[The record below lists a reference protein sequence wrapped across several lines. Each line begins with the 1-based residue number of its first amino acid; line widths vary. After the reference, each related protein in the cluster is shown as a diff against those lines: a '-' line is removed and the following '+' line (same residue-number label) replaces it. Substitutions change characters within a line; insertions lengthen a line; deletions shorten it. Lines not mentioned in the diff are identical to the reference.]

1 MADLG
6 GKLFKIAAFIS
17 YPIAWPV
24 WQLSRTISGIKNDS
38 TFWEN
43 VCYVSETGDMDNS
56 AVDVLIENTTNT
68 VSDVAKDIYQST
80 RKRADIGGA
89 VLLGTLSVCGILYVY
104 LKAR

>member
-1 MADLG
+1 
-6 GKLFKIAAFIS
+6 
-17 YPIAWPV
+17 
-24 WQLSRTISGIKNDS
+24 
-38 TFWEN
+38 
-43 VCYVSETGDMDNS
+43 MDNS

-89 VLLGTLSVCGILYVY
+89 VLLGTLSVCSILYVY

>member
-24 WQLSRTISGIKNDS
+24 WQLSRTISGIKDDS

-56 AVDVLIENTTNT
+56 AVDVLIEN
-68 VSDVAKDIYQST
+68 V
-80 RKRADIGGA
+80 GGA